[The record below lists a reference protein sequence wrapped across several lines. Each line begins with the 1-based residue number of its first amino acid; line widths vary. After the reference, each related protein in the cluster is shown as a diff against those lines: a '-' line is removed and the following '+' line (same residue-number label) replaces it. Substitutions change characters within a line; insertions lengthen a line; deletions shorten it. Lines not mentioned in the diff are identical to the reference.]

1 MVDREEACA
10 VCGYVSNLEAVA
22 PHHLIPKSVAEEA
35 GVPESATV
43 NLCRNCHSE
52 LHSWYGMRVVDVT
65 YDPSTKRFREKSW
78 DEKVRDYESAFSSF
92 RQYKSEQRKSVRKR
106 G

>member
-10 VCGYVSNLEAVA
+10 VCRYVSNLEAVA
-22 PHHLIPKSVAEEA
+22 LHHLIPKSVTEEA

-43 NLCRNCHSE
+43 NLCRNCHYE
-52 LHSWYGMRVVDVT
+52 LHSWYRAKVSDVA
-65 YDPSTKRFREKSW
+65 YDPDTKRFRDRSW
-78 DEKVRDYESAFSSF
+78 DEVAKDYESAFNSF
-92 RQYKSEQRKSVRKR
+92 KKYKSEQKRAVRKR